1 MNAGE
6 WENALWWVMLA
17 SGASAA
23 ALSIATTALDRR
35 KAAWPT
41 HRQRFQ
47 MHLASYGFL
56 TISILAFILRGLLQP
71 T

>member
-17 SGASAA
+17 SGAFAA
-23 ALSIATTALDRR
+23 ALSIATTMLDRR

-71 T
+71 A